1 MDRAWAWRA
10 RARWR
15 AGGGRAA
22 LAVPGRY
29 RTGFVSYP
37 GYLTAACHV
46 SGGRAW
52 LQVTADPRSGDS
64 RPVLPVRLGPD
75 WGLHVVDVSIAL
87 GDLVALVRTQS

>member
-1 MDRAWAWRA
+1 
-10 RARWR
+10 
-15 AGGGRAA
+15 
-22 LAVPGRY
+22 L
-29 RTGFVSYP
+29 
-37 GYLTAACHV
+37 